1 MVAVDSNIL
10 VYLLLNVEHTARA
23 RALLEADADWHSD
36 EFVLVE
42 LTNVLATAI
51 RVRGLPLPQAAAALA
66 KAVSVIESGL
76 HMARHADVLALA
88 AQLQVSAYDARFLV
102 VARDLGVR
110 LVTEDAKL
118 RRAAPT
124 LTQSLAEALAGA
136 DR

>member
-42 LTNVLATAI
+42 LTNALATAI

-66 KAVSVIESGL
+66 EAERVMESGL
-76 HMARHADVLALA
+76 HLAGHADVLALA
-88 AQLQVSAYDARFLV
+88 ARLEVSAYDARFLV
-102 VARDLGVR
+102 VARDLDVR

-118 RRAAPT
+118 RRAAPA
-124 LTQSLAEALAGA
+124 LTQSLAEALAA
-136 DR
+136 A